1 MTKKALIQEIADG
14 LRSRTSGM
22 WSGLPHRK
30 GNMHWIY
37 KTCVVIV
44 DEPLHGFIANY
55 RTLRYDS
62 AECTKGRLKKI
73 IKLIKQ

>member
-14 LRSRTSGM
+14 LRSRTNGM

-37 KTCVVIV
+37 KTCLVIV
-44 DEPLHGFIANY
+44 DKPLHGFIANY